1 MAFAVTTFALI
12 LDRSLLHGRALAA
25 APRMENS
32 PLIEYGLPASLM
44 IIMAGM
50 GLGLTFGEFRH
61 VVSKPRAMI
70 VGTLAQLFLIPCIAF
85 GIASLMGLGP
95 EIAVGLVIIAA
106 CPGGT
111 TSNIFT
117 LLARGNVALS
127 ITLTVLA
134 SLFTIITIPLFTDYA
149 IEFYAAGTSGDG
161 VTLPVGKTVIT
172 LSVVVII
179 PVIAGMLIRRISLP
193 FAERAERYVGK
204 FGLFILVVL
213 ILAIVYATRNEIISL
228 VAQAGPAAAALSIVG
243 IGAGFASSR
252 FLGVSARDGLTIAIE
267 VGIKN
272 GTIGLMVTLTLLQSA
287 QMAIPSAVYGVQ
299 MYLFGALLVFWGRKR
314 SPETVPL
321 PTGPESD

>member
-1 MAFAVTTFALI
+1 
-12 LDRSLLHGRALAA
+12 
-25 APRMENS
+25 MEQS

-61 VVSKPRAMI
+61 VFLRPRAMI

-85 GIASLMGLGP
+85 GVASSMGLAP
-95 EIAVGLVIIAA
+95 EIAVGLVIIAS

-134 SLFTIITIPLFTDYA
+134 SLLTIVTIPLFTNYA
-149 IEFYAAGTSGDG
+149 IELYATGATEDI
-161 VTLPVGKTVIT
+161 VRLPVGRTVVT
-172 LSVVVII
+172 LFVVTII
-179 PVIAGMLIRRISLP
+179 PVVFGMLVRRSSLS
-193 FAERAERYVGK
+193 FAQRAEVYVGK
-204 FGLFILVVL
+204 FGLFILVAL
-213 ILAIVYATRNEIISL
+213 ILLIVYATRNEIVSL
-228 VAQAGPAAAALSIVG
+228 VLQAGPAATALSIVG
-243 IGAGFASSR
+243 IGAGFASSKL
-252 FLGVSARDGLTIAIE
+252 LGVTLRDGLTIAIE

-272 GTIGLMVTLTLLQSA
+272 GTVGLMVTLTLLQSA

-299 MYLFGALLVFWGRKR
+299 MYFFGALLVLWGRRR
-314 SPETVPL
+314 SPEAVPL
-321 PTGPESD
+321 QAGQEPS

>member
-1 MAFAVTTFALI
+1 
-12 LDRSLLHGRALAA
+12 
-25 APRMENS
+25 MEQS

-61 VVSKPRAMI
+61 VFVKPRAMI
-70 VGTLAQLFLIPCIAF
+70 VGTLAQLFVIPFIAF

-134 SLFTIITIPLFTDYA
+134 SLLTIITIPLFTNYA
-149 IEFYAAGTSGDG
+149 LEFYAAGSNGD
-161 VTLPVGKTVIT
+161 VVKLPVARTVIT

-179 PVIAGMLIRRISLP
+179 PVIVGMIIRRISLS
-193 FAERAERYVGK
+193 FAQRAERYVGK
-204 FGLFILVVL
+204 FGLLVLVVL
-213 ILAIVYATRNEIISL
+213 ILMIVYATRNEIIPL
-228 VAQAGPAAAALSIVG
+228 VTQAGPAAAALSIFG
-243 IGAGFASSR
+243 IGAGFASSKL
-252 FLGVSARDGLTIAIE
+252 LGVDVRDGLTIAIE

-287 QMAIPSAVYGVQ
+287 QMSIPSAVYGVQ
-299 MYLFGALLVFWGRKR
+299 MYLFGALLVYWGRKR
-314 SPETVPL
+314 SPEAVPL
-321 PTGPESD
+321 QAGQEPG

>member
-1 MAFAVTTFALI
+1 MSLG
-12 LDRSLLHGRALAA
+12 DRVI
-25 APRMENS
+25 MEQS

-61 VVSKPRAMI
+61 VFFQPRALV
-70 VGTLAQLFLIPCIAF
+70 VGTIAQIFLIPVIAF

-134 SLFTIITIPLFTDYA
+134 SLLTIITIPLFTNYA
-149 IEFYAAGTSGDG
+149 LDFYAAGAGGAD
-161 VTLPVGKTVIT
+161 VKLPVGKTVVT
-172 LSVVVII
+172 LAVVIVI
-179 PVIAGMLIRRISLP
+179 PVVAGMLVRRMSLS
-193 FAERAERYVGK
+193 FAQNAERYVGK
-204 FGLFILVVL
+204 FGLLILVVL
-213 ILAIVYATRNEIISL
+213 ILAIVYATRHEIL
-228 VAQAGPAAAALSIVG
+228 TLLAQAGPAAAALSVVG
-243 IGAGFASSR
+243 IGAGFASSKL
-252 FLGVSARDGLTIAIE
+252 LGVSLKDGLTIAIE

-299 MYLFGALLVFWGRKR
+299 MYIFGALLVLWGRKR
-314 SPETVPL
+314 SEDAVPL
-321 PTGPESD
+321 QAGQEPG